1 MDDVTTDPS
10 TPKELQKTYSGV
22 YFVQPAH
29 HTEHKKSRFAN
40 REQVGPNLP
49 VRCNCACPAL
59 QYIP

>member
-1 MDDVTTDPS
+1 MDNVTTDPN

-40 REQVGPNLP
+40 REQVGPDTP
-49 VRCNCACPAL
+49 DECGSACPGL
-59 QYIP
+59 QHIS